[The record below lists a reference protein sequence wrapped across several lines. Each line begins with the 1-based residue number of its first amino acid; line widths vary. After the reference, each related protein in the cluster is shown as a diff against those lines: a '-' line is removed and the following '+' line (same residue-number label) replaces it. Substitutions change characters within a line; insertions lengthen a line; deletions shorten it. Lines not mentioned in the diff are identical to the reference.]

1 MTLDK
6 FNQINISGK
15 SFLTNKKKI
24 YTHLLPPKRLIERY
38 NLKHA
43 VAKPMINVTFE
54 TKLSKVD
61 QPEFILEKYSIYLS
75 FIFIYLLNK
84 FII

>member
-1 MTLDK
+1 MTLEK

-15 SFLTNKKKI
+15 SFLTNKKNLYSFI
-24 YTHLLPPKRLIERY
+24 ITKRLIERY

-43 VAKPMINVTFE
+43 AAKPMINVTFE